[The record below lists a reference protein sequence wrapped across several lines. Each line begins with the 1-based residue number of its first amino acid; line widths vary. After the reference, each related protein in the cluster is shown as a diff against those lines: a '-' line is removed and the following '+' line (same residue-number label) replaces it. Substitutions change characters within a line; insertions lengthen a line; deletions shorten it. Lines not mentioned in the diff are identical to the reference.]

1 MAVTQELQKVPIAFS
16 AEQYEW
22 LRGYAFSQRVPMA
35 KVVRD
40 ALDEYRGRVDPQ
52 LQLPITRE
60 AGT

>member
-1 MAVTQELQKVPIAFS
+1 MPIGFP

-22 LRGYAFSQRVPMA
+22 LRAYAFSQRVPMA

-60 AGT
+60 SVP